1 MLPLYLQSKLKS
13 LGIDSLEEL
22 QKYDYFL
29 IFQWLRGIYPSTGF
43 RVLFDLYCLIHNQ
56 PFNTLDPEIK
66 AHLKL
71 TYKSLPPHFTPL
83 PKDEIE
89 KFMQIAVAIARE
101 SDNEIPIGAIV
112 VKDGE
117 VIGRGNNQTIASN
130 DITAH
135 AEIVAIRDAS
145 KNLGNYRLD
154 DCDLY
159 VTIEPCLMCS
169 GAIINSRIR
178 RVIFGALEPKTG
190 AVTSQY
196 TVFNNI
202 NINKHTE
209 AIGPIDN
216 DLYSFSLKA
225 FLKQK
230 R

>member
-13 LGIDSLEEL
+13 LGIYSLEEL
-22 QKYDYFL
+22 QKYDYYL
-29 IFQWLRGIYPSTGF
+29 VFQWLRDIYPSTGF
-43 RVLFDLYCLIHNQ
+43 KVLFDLYCLNHNQ
-56 PFNTLDPEIK
+56 SLNTLDPEVK
-66 AHLKL
+66 SNLKQ
-71 TYKSLPPHFTPL
+71 TYKSLPRHFAPL
-83 PKDEIE
+83 LKEVIE
-89 KFMQIAVAIARE
+89 KFMHQALAIAKE

-112 VKDGE
+112 VKNGE
-117 VIGRGNNQTIASN
+117 VIGRGNNHTIKNN

-145 KNLGNYRLD
+145 EYLGNYRLD

-178 RVIFGALEPKTG
+178 RVIFGAHEPKTG
-190 AVTSQY
+190 ALESQY
-196 TVFNNI
+196 KVLNNI

-216 DLYSFSLKA
+216 DLYSLPLRD